1 MVQSAAKRKGTAV
14 AHDAFI
20 SCSSKDKT
28 IADAVCARLES
39 RGVRCWIAPRD
50 VRPGRAYGEEIIDA
64 IHECKVL
71 VLVLSSNANLSPH
84 IPKEIERAVS
94 RGIPIIPLR
103 IEDVTPAKSLDYFI
117 SSVHWLDA
125 ITPPLEE
132 HLESLASTIL
142 AILPERQGAEI
153 PLGPATLQ
161 APGTLSSTP
170 PPPPGGHIFC
180 TGCGTSNPGSATSCS
195 RCGSLLRR
203 GGIPPAPTATVPNY
217 LVFSILAT
225 VLCCL
230 PTGIAAIVYASQ
242 VNTKV
247 QAGDIAGALQAS
259 KNAKLWCWIS
269 FGAGLVFI
277 VGYVMLIAIGAM
289 SGSQS

>member
-1 MVQSAAKRKGTAV
+1 L

-71 VLVLSSNANLSPH
+71 VLVLSANANMSPH

-142 AILPERQGAEI
+142 AILPERQGTEI
-153 PLGPATLQ
+153 PVPPPA
-161 APGTLSSTP
+161 PRPSGTWPPAP
-170 PPPPGGHIFC
+170 PPPAPAAGHIFC
-180 TGCGTSNPGSATSCS
+180 TSCGTSNPSTATSCT

-203 GGIPPAPTATVPNY
+203 PGTSTVPTPAVPNY

-225 VLCCL
+225 VLCCV
-230 PTGIAAIVYASQ
+230 PTGIAAIVYSSQ
-242 VNTKV
+242 VNTKL
-247 QAGDIAGALQAS
+247 QAGDMAGAMQAS
-259 KNAKLWCWIS
+259 KNAKQWCWIS

-277 VGYVMLIAIGAM
+277 VGYLILIAIGAM
-289 SGSQS
+289 SNN

>member
-1 MVQSAAKRKGTAV
+1 M

-39 RGVRCWIAPRD
+39 HGVRCWIAPRD

-71 VLVLSSNANLSPH
+71 VLVLSANANLSPH

-94 RGIPIIPLR
+94 RGTPIIPLR

-142 AILPERQGAEI
+142 AILPERQGTEI
-153 PLGPATLQ
+153 PPPAPGPLRP
-161 APGTLSSTP
+161 PGTLTSTP
-170 PPPPGGHIFC
+170 PPPPVGGQVFC
-180 TGCGTSNPGSATSCS
+180 SSCGNSNPSNAISCT
-195 RCGSLLRR
+195 RCGSQLRR
-203 GGIPPAPTATVPNY
+203 ASTPVSSTQTVSNY
-217 LVFSILAT
+217 LVWSILAT
-225 VLCCL
+225 VLCCM
-230 PTGIAAIVYASQ
+230 PPGIVAIVYAAQ
-242 VNTKV
+242 VNSKL
-247 QAGDIAGALQAS
+247 QSGDVAGAIKSS
-259 KNAKLWCWIS
+259 KNAKLWCWVA
-269 FGAGLVFI
+269 FGVGIVVIILGFVFGLFS
-277 VGYVMLIAIGAM
+277 AM
-289 SGSQS
+289 MNSQS

>member
-1 MVQSAAKRKGTAV
+1 M

-28 IADAVCARLES
+28 IADMVCARLES
-39 RGVRCWIAPRD
+39 RGIRCWIAPRD

-71 VLVLSSNANLSPH
+71 VLVLSANANMSPH

-125 ITPPLEE
+125 MTPPLEE
-132 HLESLASTIL
+132 HLESLATTIL

-153 PLGPATLQ
+153 PFPSSSPLRP
-161 APGTLSSTP
+161 PGTLSAAPTP
-170 PPPPGGHIFC
+170 SPPVGGHIFC
-180 TGCGTSNPGSATSCS
+180 TNCGTSNPSSASSCT
-195 RCGSLLRR
+195 RCGSLLR
-203 GGIPPAPTATVPNY
+203 GPGAPASPTQTVPNY
-217 LVFSILAT
+217 LVWSILAT

-230 PTGIAAIVYASQ
+230 PAGVVSIVYAAQ
-242 VNTKV
+242 VNSKLQT
-247 QAGDIAGALQAS
+247 GDVAGAVQSS
-259 KNAKLWCWIS
+259 KNAKLWCWVA
-269 FGAGLVFI
+269 FGVGIAVSILGFVFGLFS
-277 VGYVMLIAIGAM
+277 AM
-289 SGSQS
+289 MNSQS